1 MSNPVPPFVQE
12 DVVVESN
19 EVNFQGFFQLKT
31 LRLRHRLF
39 SGEWSQLLQRELF
52 ERGEAVAV
60 LLYDPIKDSVVLTEQ
75 FRVGAL
81 QDERSPWLIELVAG
95 CVEPGEIPVEVA
107 ARETR
112 EEAGTDYQHL
122 IPICRYWVSPGGTSE
137 RMHVY
142 CGLVDSQGVGGVHGL
157 AHEGEDIRLMT
168 LSLDR
173 ALELLE
179 AGVINNAATIIA
191 LQWLQIHRSRLSL
204 THS

>member
-31 LRLRHRLF
+31 LQLRHRLF
-39 SGEWSQLLQRELF
+39 SGEWSQLLRRELF

-95 CVEPGEIPVEVA
+95 CVEPGEIPVDVA

-142 CGLVDSQGVGGVHGL
+142 CGIVDSQGVGGVHGL

-191 LQWLQIHRSRLSL
+191 LQWLQIHKSRLSL
-204 THS
+204 THP